1 MLASVDDDGRI
12 VALRANRDHPMTA
25 GYACFKGLRADE
37 FHNSADRLRH
47 TQRRRPDGSFEPIP
61 LEQALDEVAER
72 LAAIIARDGP
82 EAVGCFLGT
91 SGYMNASAYAMAP
104 HWMAAL
110 GSPAYFSSLT
120 IDQSAKLV
128 TRGRLGGWAA
138 GRQAIDDADV
148 WMFVGTNPLVS
159 ISSSSGLP
167 PYNGQKRLK
176 AAKARGLKLIVV
188 DPRKTET
195 ACLADIHLQPL
206 PGRDAAL
213 MAGLLRIILTEGWE
227 DRDFCDRHVGGLP
240 QLRAAVAP
248 FTPERVA
255 AFCGTPATDIV
266 AAARLWAET
275 PRRGCAGTGTGAC
288 MSAGSNLA
296 DHMVELLNV
305 VCGRYLRAGERIA
318 NPGPA
323 DRAAPRRAQVAPP
336 DRSWESGHHSRIR
349 GVGTFPGM
357 FGREMAAGIMA
368 DEMLQPGPGQIRS
381 LIVVGGNPATAVPDQ
396 RKMARAL
403 AGLDLLVAI
412 DPFLSATARLAHY
425 VFAPT
430 MMFERAD
437 LPMIYGQSRR
447 TPVPFLQYAAPVAT
461 PPAGSELV
469 DDWYVFW
476 ALAKR
481 LRLPLDFCGAP
492 LDMSTPPSTDDL
504 LGLVLRDAQVP
515 FDEIKR
521 HRDGRIFDLPPQYV
535 EPAAPGNSARFD
547 VMPPDVA
554 KELADIA
561 AAMERPPQAAGPF
574 PHLLASRRM
583 RDAMNSV
590 HREAPSVRA
599 RMPYNP
605 LFAHPDDLAAL
616 GVADGERIEI
626 TSDTGR
632 IEAVAAADSSVR
644 PGVVHMAHCFGGL
657 PDEALPFETAGA
669 CTNLLVSTDRDC
681 ETINAMPR
689 QSGIPVRLAKPA
701 KLARQ
706 DALRA

>member
-1 MLASVDDDGRI
+1 MLATVDDDGRLL
-12 VALRANRDHPMTA
+12 ALRGDRNHPMTA

-37 FHNSADRLRH
+37 FHNSSDRLLH
-47 TQRRRPDGSFEPIP
+47 PMRRRADGTFEQIA
-61 LEQALDEVAER
+61 LEQALDEVADR

-104 HWMAAL
+104 HWMAAI

-128 TRGRLGGWAA
+128 TLGRLGGWAA
-138 GRQAIDDADV
+138 GRQMIESADV

-167 PYNGQKRLK
+167 PYNGHKRLK

-195 ACLADIHLQPL
+195 ACLADLHLQPL

-213 MAGLLRIILTEGWE
+213 MAALLRIILARGWE
-227 DRDFCDRHVGGLP
+227 DRDFCDRYVSGLE
-240 QLRAAVAP
+240 QLRTAVAP
-248 FTPERVA
+248 FTTERVA
-255 AFCGTPATDIV
+255 AYCGVAARDIV
-266 AAARLWAET
+266 AAAELFAQT

-288 MSAGSNLA
+288 MSARSNLA

-305 VCGRYLRAGERIA
+305 VCGRYLRAGEPVA

-323 DRAAPRRAQVAPP
+323 DRAAPRRAQVVAPN
-336 DRSWESGHHSRIR
+336 RYWEKGHRSRIR
-349 GVGTFPGM
+349 GVGGFPGL
-357 FGREMAAGIMA
+357 FGMEMATGILA
-368 DEMLQPGPGQIRS
+368 DEMLEPGKGQIRS
-381 LIVVGGNPATAVPDQ
+381 LFVVGGNPATAVPDQ
-396 RKMARAL
+396 RKMTRAM
-403 AGLDLLVAI
+403 AGLELMVAI
-412 DPFLSATARLAHY
+412 DPYLSATARMAHY
-425 VFAPT
+425 VFAPK
-430 MMFERAD
+430 MMYERAD

-447 TPVPFLQYAAPVAT
+447 TPAPFFQYARPIAT
-461 PPAGSELV
+461 PPAGSEVV

-481 LRLPLDFCGAP
+481 LSLPIEFCGAR
-492 LDMSTPPSTDDL
+492 LDMTTPPSTDDL
-504 LGLVLRDAQVP
+504 LALVLRDAQIP
-515 FDEIKR
+515 FEEIKR
-521 HRDGRIFDLPPQYV
+521 HPDGKIFDLPRQYV
-535 EPAAPGNSARFD
+535 EPASPDHSARFD
-547 VMPPDVA
+547 VMPQDVA
-554 KELADIA
+554 AELAEVAAEMAEPA
-561 AAMERPPQAAGPF
+561 AADAAF
-574 PHLLASRRM
+574 PYLLASRRM

-590 HREAPSVRA
+590 HGESPSVHR

-616 GVADGERIEI
+616 GIADGGRIEI
-626 TSDTGR
+626 TSDTGG
-632 IEAVAAADSSVR
+632 IEAIAAADPSVR
-644 PGVVHMAHCFGGL
+644 PGVVHMSHCFGGL
-657 PDEALPFETAGA
+657 PDERRPFETAGA

-689 QSGIPVRLAKPA
+689 QSGIPVRLGKPA
-701 KLARQ
+701 RPARQ
-706 DALRA
+706 DAPPP